1 MGDWEST
8 WGMHDSGA
16 SIGTSPCWNDEWEQ
30 KLLAQGYQ
38 SVADWNEIGH
48 VINKGEKGTFLPCAQ
63 VFVFK
68 ESQTHYSSAFHRH
81 MKELARLDAE
91 RDLRI
96 TQCAA
101 TQNLRHF
108 HSFNAA
114 VDWAKQNSGKSF
126 SRCIAC
132 SAFVNGETN
141 VGRTH
146 RSDIGEFE

>member
-68 ESQTHYSSAFHRH
+68 ESQMSKVRPPYPAEFRQK
-81 MKELARLDAE
+81 MVEL
-91 RDLRI
+91 
-96 TQCAA
+96 
-101 TQNLRHF
+101 
-108 HSFNAA
+108 
-114 VDWAKQNSGKSF
+114 V
-126 SRCIAC
+126 
-132 SAFVNGETN
+132 
-141 VGRTH
+141 
-146 RSDIGEFE
+146 